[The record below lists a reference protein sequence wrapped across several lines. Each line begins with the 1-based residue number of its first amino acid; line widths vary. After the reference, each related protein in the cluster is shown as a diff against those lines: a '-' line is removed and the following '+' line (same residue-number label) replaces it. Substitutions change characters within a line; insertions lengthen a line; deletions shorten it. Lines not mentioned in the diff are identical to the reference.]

1 MSKFFVIA
9 SLLLAACTSG
19 AGAQG
24 RDAGD
29 RALGSELA
37 RDKAETRIDR
47 RARISG
53 RRKTAY
59 SPARRSCCP
68 KTPRASNSNSAE
80 VRTAS
85 GTG

>member
-1 MSKFFVIA
+1 MSKFFVIT
-9 SLLLAACTSG
+9 SLLLAACTGG
-19 AGAQG
+19 AAAQG

-59 SPARRSCCP
+59 SPARRSCRL
-68 KTPRASNSNSAE
+68 KTPRGSNSAE

>member
-9 SLLLAACTSG
+9 SLLAACTSG
-19 AGAQG
+19 AAAQG

-47 RARISG
+47 LRQDQRQKED
-53 RRKTAY
+53 RVQ
-59 SPARRSCCP
+59 
-68 KTPRASNSNSAE
+68 PRAQKLSPENTT
-80 VRTAS
+80 RQQQQQR
-85 GTG
+85 